1 MKRTIVLTEFQPQ
14 RLPSDSL
21 SAGVAE
27 RLWQHY
33 GHLVEV
39 EFPSPKSAEQWQL
52 TAQGWVGMV
61 TVTRELTL
69 VLQPK
74 VTIANLLRMVE
85 IAFDLRALQLFRGS
99 VDAATVPDLYERL
112 AQLLAQ
118 RVLARCRRGLYR
130 PYQTQQAALPYLRG
144 RLQVDQLSRQP
155 LQQALPCHY
164 QEQRVDV
171 VDNQILAWTLHTI
184 LAGDFCHEQT
194 RAMLRQALRGL
205 QSAITLQSFTARD
218 CRHRP
223 YSRLNEDYAPLHA
236 LCAFFLEASGP
247 SHLPGATASVPFVV
261 NMARLYEQ
269 FVAAWLQ
276 SNLPPAWTL
285 QAQERHQ
292 LSSELYFAIDL
303 VLYART
309 SGEVSAVLDT
319 KYKVPVHGPQMADV
333 AQVVAYAA
341 AKGASAAYLI
351 YPQPL
356 PTPLNIEVGGVRVRS
371 LTFGV
376 DGDLATAGQALLAT
390 LGLVAQQKITH
401 TER

>member
-14 RLPSDSL
+14 RLPSASL
-21 SAGVAE
+21 AAGVGE

-39 EFPSPKSAEQWQL
+39 EFPSPKSANQWQL

-61 TVTRELTL
+61 PVTRELTL

-85 IAFDLRALQLFRGS
+85 IAFDLRALQLFGGT
-99 VDAATVPDLYERL
+99 VDAATVVDLYERL
-112 AQLLAQ
+112 AQLLAK

-130 PYQTQQAALPYLRG
+130 PYQAQRADLPYLRG
-144 RLQVDQLSRQP
+144 RLQVNELTRHP
-155 LQQALPCHY
+155 MQQRLPCHY

-184 LAGDFCHEQT
+184 LGGDFCREQT
-194 RAMLRQALRGL
+194 RTTLRQALRAL
-205 QSAITLQSFTARD
+205 QPSITLQPFTARD
-218 CRHRP
+218 CRHRA

-276 SNLPPAWTL
+276 GNLPSAWSV
-285 QAQERHQ
+285 QVQERHH

-303 VLYART
+303 VLYARA
-309 SGEVSAVLDT
+309 SGQVRAVLDT
-319 KYKVPVHGPQMADV
+319 KYKVAAQGPQTADI

-341 AKGASAAYLI
+341 AKGASEAYLI

-356 PTPLNIEVGGVRVRS
+356 PTPLDLEVGGVRVRS
-371 LTFGV
+371 LSFGL
-376 DGDLATAGQALLAT
+376 DGDLATAGQELLAA
-390 LGLVAQQKITH
+390 LALAAIPL
-401 TER
+401 